1 MLLQNNFDLQLEKF
15 FRIFDA
21 KFASKICGPFCVCL
35 KKKRHPIECDFD
47 NVVDG
52 NSISSG
58 AQDVTTVLARAAKEH
73 DYQFMFL
80 VRNEAF
86 LTRQMAWKFDTTHRH
101 VSQC

>member
-58 AQDVTTVLARAAKEH
+58 AQLKMSPQCLPER
-73 DYQFMFL
+73 Q
-80 VRNEAF
+80 RNTIISSCF
-86 LTRQMAWKFDTTHRH
+86 WYGMKRF
-101 VSQC
+101 